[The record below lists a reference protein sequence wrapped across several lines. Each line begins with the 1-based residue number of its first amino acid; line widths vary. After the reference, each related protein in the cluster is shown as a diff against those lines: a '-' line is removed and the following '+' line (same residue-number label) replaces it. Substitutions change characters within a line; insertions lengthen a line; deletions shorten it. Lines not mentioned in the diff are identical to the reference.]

1 MSEDCPVSLVY
12 FCFSILAMRLR
23 LLQFLMTVTILGIMG
38 FQGYW
43 LKQNYDREK
52 RNLEFKTDVTFRE
65 TIMQLQGKNLKFER
79 SLPFAQHDTV
89 DRMRVFINSE
99 HPETRI
105 TRTIPEKDIAA
116 TLSIVTKKLKDSL
129 KKVVKSAEGR
139 MVVSMDNSLV
149 FSSDST
155 RPRVVK
161 WKGREPGD
169 KDFIM
174 ELLTGLDSLQDTLSL
189 KEVQTA
195 YSKALDVQKINIPFT
210 ISSIKADMP
219 QPPQHPDEPNKVTV
233 GFSKPVT
240 FKLVNGNTVP
250 YLLKRLSSPILFS
263 VFLIGLTVISFV
275 LLYRNMKKQQRLA
288 ELKNDFISNITH
300 ELKTPIATVGVAIEA
315 LKNFNAMQ
323 NPERTKEYLD
333 ISSNELQR
341 LNLLVDK
348 VLKLSM
354 FEKKEIQLNIE
365 PLDLKA
371 LTDEVLASMR
381 LQLEKRNASVTLSHS
396 GSSFIEGDKL
406 HLLSVIFNLVD
417 NALKYSP
424 ENPQIKIDIAEKENN
439 LELRIADNGLGVPD
453 EYKSKVFEKFF
464 RVPAGNV
471 HNIKGYGLGLSYA
484 ASVINK
490 HGGTIQATN
499 NDGGGTIFI
508 ITLPKA

>member
-1 MSEDCPVSLVY
+1 
-12 FCFSILAMRLR
+12 MRLR
-23 LLQFLMTVTILGIMG
+23 LLQLLMTLTILGIVA

-79 SLPFAQHDTV
+79 SLPFAEADSL

-99 HPETRI
+99 HPGTRI
-105 TRTIPEKDIAA
+105 TRTIPEKDIAT
-116 TLSIVTKKLKDSL
+116 TLSIVTKKLKDSI
-129 KKVVKSAEGR
+129 KKVVKGAEGR
-139 MVVSMDNSLV
+139 MVISMDNSLT
-149 FSSDST
+149 FSNDST

-189 KEVQTA
+189 KEVQAA
-195 YSKALDVQKINIPFT
+195 YTKALDVQKINIPFT
-210 ISSIKADMP
+210 ISSIKAELP
-219 QPPQHPDEPNKVTV
+219 QSPSHPEGPNKVTV

-240 FKLVNGNTVP
+240 FELVQGNTFP
-250 YLLKRLSSPILFS
+250 YLLKRLSSPIIFS
-263 VFLIGLTVISFV
+263 VFLIGLTVVSFV

-333 ISSNELQR
+333 ISSNELNR

-354 FEKKEIQLNIE
+354 FEKKEIQLNLE

-371 LTDEVLASMR
+371 LTDEVLASLR
-381 LQLEKRNASVTLSHS
+381 LQLEKKNASVVVSHAGNTS
-396 GSSFIEGDKL
+396 LQGDRL
-406 HLLSVIFNLVD
+406 HLLSVVFNLVD

-424 ENPQIKIDIAEKENN
+424 EKPEIKIGIEEKENN
-439 LELRIADNGLGVPD
+439 LEFRISDNGVGIPD
-453 EYKSKVFEKFF
+453 EYKTKVFEKFF
-464 RVPAGNV
+464 RVPAGNI

-484 ASVINK
+484 ASVVQK
-490 HGGTIQATN
+490 HGGTIEAAN
-499 NDGGGTIFI
+499 NDGGGTKFI
-508 ITLPKA
+508 ITLPKNTA